1 MRGDDPFE
9 ELRRDKVTL
18 VKKTGDS
25 TEGIKAKVDKNTIGF
40 AAFDRV
46 VDDGDTL
53 IRHLPDGRT
62 EEYLV
67 LDSGYIAEFHSLP
80 ASYKCRVEKKTAIKP
95 SSYQHSAIYNVT
107 FSGANSRFNLHS
119 FDLSS
124 NLVDVE
130 PDQLFKELRT
140 VVACDIEDDNKR
152 DEILGQVSELK
163 KAQGTPQFLEAYQ
176 GFIASVADHMTLV
189 GPFIPALTQLFGNLG
204 R

>member
-1 MRGDDPFE
+1 MRGNDPFE
-9 ELRRDKVTL
+9 QLRRDKLTL
-18 VKKTGDS
+18 VKKTGDNI
-25 TEGIKAKVDKNTIGF
+25 EGIKAEVDKNTISF

-67 LDSGYIAEFHSLP
+67 LDSGYVAEFHGLP

-95 SSYQHSAIYNVT
+95 SSHQHSAIYNVN

-130 PDQLFKELRT
+130 PNQLFKELRT
-140 VVACDIEDDNKR
+140 VVARDVEDDDRR
-152 DEILGQVSELK
+152 DEILRQVSELK

-176 GFIASVADHMTLV
+176 GFIASVADHMTIV